1 MNRVFFEVIT
11 KTEVA
16 QHLKERVMERRAS
29 HVIDIARAETFLASR
44 RSSEVQLDLSQK
56 MVFELI
62 HSCWSKQHGG
72 VPRWNQHITGTAN
85 TTLGFKELKVF
96 FT

>member
-44 RSSEVQLDLSQK
+44 RSSEVQLDLS
-56 MVFELI
+56 
-62 HSCWSKQHGG
+62 
-72 VPRWNQHITGTAN
+72 
-85 TTLGFKELKVF
+85 
-96 FT
+96 